1 MPLTLG
7 NTLTKQVSREV
18 NSAQAR
24 SSSLGESMVTG
35 QNQNVAV
42 VDGFLGH
49 SLKDGEIFL
58 GALAKS
64 TSYAMNMMTI
74 TEQYLETI
82 TSFLQKGII
91 TIATAGTLSDD
102 KVNVLQ
108 KYISDIRSQIDLLV
122 DTASFDGRK
131 LLSGGAT
138 RLDVQLGK
146 AASDGLTVEVSN
158 IGGNNLYRTSL
169 ALAIN
174 DWLAGDPTGARTP
187 HYSAA
192 ELAKAVLDNENIIQH
207 SAAGGGGGSGAV
219 MTANDVGAT
228 LFAVRGVNPKM
239 FESLHEVLPVF
250 SGRLTVLGTDFVNA
264 TAAHFANVMNVVQP
278 NGIQAMQEL
287 FGYFTN
293 RDTTPLK
300 TQLERT
306 ISLDVL
312 RSALVNLRGEQAKLR
327 TQKQNLSSAVDALR
341 ATTNTIQKTADSYLK
356 TDYVLTAQ
364 EYSQMIR
371 IMTASITALQAA
383 NKIPEAAQ
391 RLIDSLTR

>member
-18 NSAQAR
+18 NAAQAR
-24 SSSLGESMVTG
+24 SSSLGESMVSG
-35 QNQNVAV
+35 KNKNVEV

-49 SLKDGEIFL
+49 SLKDDEIFL
-58 GALAKS
+58 GAIAKS

-82 TSFLQKGII
+82 TSFLQQGII
-91 TIATAGTLSDD
+91 TIATAGTLSEE

-146 AASDGLTVEVSN
+146 QASDGLTVEVSN

-174 DWLAGDPTGARTP
+174 DWLAGDPTGGRTT
-187 HYSAA
+187 YYQNES
-192 ELAKAVLDNENIIQH
+192 ELSTAVLNNENLIQY
-207 SAAGGGGGSGAV
+207 AAFGVGGSGG
-219 MTANDVGAT
+219 GAQIT
-228 LFAVRGVNPKM
+228 NPQIGAALVAVRNINSKLFDG
-239 FESLHEVLPVF
+239 LDDILPTF
-250 SGRLTVLGTDFVNA
+250 SQAVITQTGANITNA
-264 TAAHFANVMNVVQP
+264 TAANFAVTLLADGAAQF
-278 NGIQAMQEL
+278 EL
-287 FGYFTN
+287 FNYFQN

-300 TQLERT
+300 TQLERAT
-306 ISLDVL
+306 SLDVL
-312 RSALVNLRGEQAKLR
+312 RSALINLRGEQAKLR
-327 TQKQNLSSAVDALR
+327 TQKENLSSAVDALR
-341 ATTNTIQKTADSYLK
+341 ATTNTVQKTADSYLN
-356 TDYVLTAQ
+356 TDYVMTAQ

-391 RLIDSLTR
+391 KLIDALAR